1 MVRIDI
7 MEKQLDI
14 IAEKKDMETFFRPS
28 ECLISDYL
36 ENCYIVTFLKESDIT
51 YGSMGFWECNGFELV
66 GFSVNS
72 NKQLTATIRVNKRR
86 LSRGVVK
93 EELVIQ

>member
-1 MVRIDI
+1 MS
-7 MEKQLDI
+7 EKQI
-14 IAEKKDMETFFRPS
+14 NKISEKKDMETFFRPS

-36 ENCYIVTFLKESDIT
+36 ENCYIVTFLKESEISVGTLD
-51 YGSMGFWECNGFELV
+51 FWGCNGFELV

-72 NKQLTATIRVNKRR
+72 NKQLTAIIRVHKRR

-93 EELVIQ
+93 QEFVIQ